1 MVTLTLGTECF
12 SAVKTESGV
21 DIMVNSVNVDTSDE
35 QLEHLVDF
43 ITEAYGRERLVK
55 YVKRIYDND

>member
-1 MVTLTLGTECF
+1 MVTLTLGTECL
-12 SAVKTESGV
+12 SIVKTEFGV
-21 DIMVNSVNVDTSDE
+21 DIMVNSVNVDKSDE

-43 ITEAYGRERLVK
+43 IAETYGRERLVK